1 MCRICVAWYPV
12 YRIPDAPLTAKFL
25 TYHSLTPVACSA
37 THYGAVCLA
46 PTRKAPAAQPGSQ
59 VCLPTIGLKC
69 CSLGDGSWLDD
80 LPGVTG
86 ELPTNCR
93 VLYASL
99 VKLTASLTH
108 TVCAAPILLLLYCT
122 QLYPGG
128 ACLRGAFA

>member
-37 THYGAVCLA
+37 THYGAVGLA
-46 PTRKAPAAQPGSQ
+46 PARKAPAAQPGSQ

-69 CSLGDGSWLDD
+69 CNLGDGSWLNA

-86 ELPTNCR
+86 ELPANCR
-93 VLYASL
+93 ALYASL
-99 VKLTASLTH
+99 VKRWSSRQQASH
-108 TVCAAPILLLLYCT
+108 TLSVQP
-122 QLYPGG
+122 
-128 ACLRGAFA
+128 